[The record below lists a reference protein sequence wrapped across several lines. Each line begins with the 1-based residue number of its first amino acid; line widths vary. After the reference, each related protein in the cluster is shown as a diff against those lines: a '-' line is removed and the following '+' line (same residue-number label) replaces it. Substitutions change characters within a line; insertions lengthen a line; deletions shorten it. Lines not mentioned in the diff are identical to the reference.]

1 MDGCETM
8 EVWLSLRLDGILEPE
23 EERELEAHL
32 AVCPRCRALA
42 QELEAVH
49 TAFPQ
54 LEDCSVPE
62 GFAQG
67 VMERI
72 GALEQKP
79 KVVPLFRRPQV
90 RALAGL
96 AACAVLCIGLYR
108 GGMLNQGVDSLEV
121 ESAGT
126 SLDAATYEQADRSAA
141 DQNDQNT
148 VAPETEEPTT
158 SSEEQKD
165 TAARVAPDPVPA
177 DGSGDASSSD
187 GSLSVPQTQDSI
199 QPSQFQITA
208 QMTKGYTVAGQ
219 TVWAVLTLDRL
230 PQGWEDVL
238 GQSPEWL
245 TDEAGRTCCMIT
257 ARQLQQLQT
266 LAQQE
271 GTISSS
277 LQGQAEEDQSC
288 ALVLLETP

>member
-8 EVWLSLRLDGILEPE
+8 EVWLSLRLDGMLEPE

-54 LEDCSVPE
+54 LEDCSAPE

-126 SLDAATYEQADRSAA
+126 SLDTATYEQADRSAA

-148 VAPETEEPTT
+148 VATETEEPTT

-165 TAARVAPDPVPA
+165 TAVRVAPDPAPA

-257 ARQLQQLQT
+257 VRQLQQLQT

-271 GTISSS
+271 GTISSN

>member
-8 EVWLSLRLDGILEPE
+8 EVWLSLRLDGMLEPE

-49 TAFPQ
+49 TVFPQ
-54 LEDCSVPE
+54 LEDCSAPE

-121 ESAGT
+121 ESAGA
-126 SLDAATYEQADRSAA
+126 SLDAATYEPA
-141 DQNDQNT
+141 DQNT
-148 VAPETEEPTT
+148 AAPETEESTT

-165 TAARVAPDPVPA
+165 TAVRVAPDPAPA
-177 DGSGDASSSD
+177 DGSGDASSGD

-199 QPSQFQITA
+199 QPSQFQVGTQMA
-208 QMTKGYTVAGQ
+208 QGYTVAGQ
-219 TVWAVLTLDRL
+219 TVWAVLTMDRL

-245 TDEAGRTCCMIT
+245 TDEAGRTCCIVT
-257 ARQLQQLQT
+257 AGQLQQLQT

-271 GTISSS
+271 GAISSN

-288 ALVLLETP
+288 ALVLLENP

>member
-8 EVWLSLRLDGILEPE
+8 EVWLSLRLDGMLEPE

-54 LEDCSVPE
+54 LEDCSAPE
-62 GFAQG
+62 GFAQS

-108 GGMLNQGVDSLEV
+108 GGMLNQGVDSLEL
-121 ESAGT
+121 ESAGA

-141 DQNDQNT
+141 DQNDQNA

-165 TAARVAPDPVPA
+165 TAVRVAPDPAPA

-187 GSLSVPQTQDSI
+187 GS

-208 QMTKGYTVAGQ
+208 QMTQGYTVAGQ

-230 PQGWEDVL
+230 PQGWENVL

-257 ARQLQQLQT
+257 AEQLQQLQT

-277 LQGQAEEDQSC
+277 IQGQAEEDQSC

>member
-8 EVWLSLRLDGILEPE
+8 EVWLSLRLDGMLEPE

-54 LEDCSVPE
+54 LEDCSAPE

-141 DQNDQNT
+141 DRMT
-148 VAPETEEPTT
+148 
-158 SSEEQKD
+158 
-165 TAARVAPDPVPA
+165 R
-177 DGSGDASSSD
+177 
-187 GSLSVPQTQDSI
+187 I
-199 QPSQFQITA
+199 QWPRRRRSQP
-208 QMTKGYTVAGQ
+208 
-219 TVWAVLTLDRL
+219 RL
-230 PQGWEDVL
+230 WRSKRIRRFGW
-238 GQSPEWL
+238 PPIRHRPM
-245 TDEAGRTCCMIT
+245 EAGMPLPVM
-257 ARQLQQLQT
+257 A
-266 LAQQE
+266 A
-271 GTISSS
+271 
-277 LQGQAEEDQSC
+277 
-288 ALVLLETP
+288 

>member
-8 EVWLSLRLDGILEPE
+8 EVWLSLRLDGMLEPE

-54 LEDCSVPE
+54 LEDCSAPE

-121 ESAGT
+121 ESAGA

-148 VAPETEEPTT
+148 VATETEEPTT

-165 TAARVAPDPVPA
+165 TAVRVAPDPVPA

-257 ARQLQQLQT
+257 AGQLQQLQT

>member
-8 EVWLSLRLDGILEPE
+8 EVWLSLRLDGMLEPE

-49 TAFPQ
+49 TVFPR
-54 LEDCSVPE
+54 LEDCSAPE

-121 ESAGT
+121 ESAGA
-126 SLDAATYEQADRSAA
+126 SLDAATYEPADPSAA
-141 DQNDQNT
+141 DQNT
-148 VAPETEEPTT
+148 AAPETEESAT

-165 TAARVAPDPVPA
+165 TAVRVAPDPAPA
-177 DGSGDASSSD
+177 DGSGDASSGD

-199 QPSQFQITA
+199 QPSQFQVGTQMA
-208 QMTKGYTVAGQ
+208 QGYTVAGQ
-219 TVWAVLTLDRL
+219 TVWAVLTMDRL

-257 ARQLQQLQT
+257 AGQLQQLQT
-266 LAQQE
+266 LAQQD
-271 GTISSS
+271 GAISSS

-288 ALVLLETP
+288 ALVLLENP

>member
-8 EVWLSLRLDGILEPE
+8 EVWLSLRLDGMLEPE

-54 LEDCSVPE
+54 LEDCSAPE

-141 DQNDQNT
+141 DQNDQNA

-165 TAARVAPDPVPA
+165 TAVRVAPDPAPA

-257 ARQLQQLQT
+257 VRQLQQLQT

-271 GTISSS
+271 GTISSN